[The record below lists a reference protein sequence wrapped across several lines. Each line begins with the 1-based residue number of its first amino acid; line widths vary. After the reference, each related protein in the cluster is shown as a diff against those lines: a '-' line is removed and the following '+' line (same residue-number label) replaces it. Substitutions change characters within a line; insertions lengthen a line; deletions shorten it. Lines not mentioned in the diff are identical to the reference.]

1 MLVLLCVTLD
11 SISAAV
17 LTTSSCFARS
27 LVSSL
32 VVFFMP
38 PPRAPIMT
46 GTIVTVY
53 PGLLSLISKASCRY
67 RVSLSVRF
75 VSMFCCIGHA
85 MLQIQICFSFFSSSI
100 KSGLLA
106 VSVFFK
112 LNWKLLLLLLLLLL
126 LILLLLLLLSRKNLA
141 KWGISTSSECSF
153 CLHPETLL
161 HVVAGCSSYL
171 NRFTWRHDSILNFIA
186 NNIPLQNFQN
196 IFADLPGFSN
206 PSIITGDKH
215 RPDLLLTTKD
225 NCLYILELTVGYE
238 TNLRNN
244 IKRKQTKYAALIQ
257 DQMNHF
263 KTVKFVNLS
272 VSALGVF
279 DQESSPF
286 IEMLRKLN
294 VDNNHQKYVIR
305 KIINIAIRSTYYIF
319 CCRDKEWSNPDLM
332 TI

>member
-1 MLVLLCVTLD
+1 M
-11 SISAAV
+11 
-17 LTTSSCFARS
+17 
-27 LVSSL
+27 
-32 VVFFMP
+32 
-38 PPRAPIMT
+38 
-46 GTIVTVY
+46 
-53 PGLLSLISKASCRY
+53 
-67 RVSLSVRF
+67 
-75 VSMFCCIGHA
+75 
-85 MLQIQICFSFFSSSI
+85 
-100 KSGLLA
+100 
-106 VSVFFK
+106 
-112 LNWKLLLLLLLLLL
+112 
-126 LILLLLLLLSRKNLA
+126 
-141 KWGISTSSECSF
+141 
-153 CLHPETLL
+153 L

-186 NNIPLQNFQN
+186 NSIPSQNFQN

-206 PSIITGDKH
+206 LSIITGDKH
-215 RPDLLLTTKD
+215 HPDLLLTTKD

-244 IKRKQTKYAALIQ
+244 IERKQSKYAALIQ

-279 DQESSPF
+279 DQESSSF
-286 IEMLRKLN
+286 IEMLKKLN